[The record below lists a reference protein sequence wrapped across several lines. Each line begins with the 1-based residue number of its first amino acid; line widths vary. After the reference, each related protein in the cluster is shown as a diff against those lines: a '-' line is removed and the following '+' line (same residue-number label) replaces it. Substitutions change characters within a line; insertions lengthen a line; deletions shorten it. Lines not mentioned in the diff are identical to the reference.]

1 MAGMAVPVRSKC
13 GAITRR
19 RWSGF
24 DGSGSGNVN
33 AMDALASAYER
44 GVGVTPDYDKA
55 LDWYRRAAQCGHN
68 GALKRLRKLG
78 ELV

>member
-1 MAGMAVPVRSKC
+1 
-13 GAITRR
+13 
-19 RWSGF
+19 
-24 DGSGSGNVN
+24 
-33 AMDALASAYER
+33 MDALASAYER